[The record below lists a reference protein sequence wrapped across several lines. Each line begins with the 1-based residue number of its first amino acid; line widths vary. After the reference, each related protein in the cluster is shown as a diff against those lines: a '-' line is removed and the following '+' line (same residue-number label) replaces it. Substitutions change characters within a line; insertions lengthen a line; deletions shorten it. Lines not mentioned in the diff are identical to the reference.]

1 MVLIL
6 RAATEADA
14 RRLFDWRNDPL
25 TRNNSLESGLVSW
38 DDHQRWL
45 AAALARPDRRLLVAE
60 QEGEAVGTVR
70 LDQGAEGCELSWTV
84 APAQRGRGVG
94 KAIVAAATALAGPG
108 ALIARIKRGNAVSLR
123 IAEACGFVVAGS
135 EGDVLICRRAPA
147 QG

>member
-1 MVLIL
+1 MTLIL

-25 TRNNSLESGLVSW
+25 TRNNSLETGQVSW
-38 DDHQRWL
+38 EEHRRWL

-60 QEGEAVGTVR
+60 YDGEVVGTVR
-70 LDQGAEGCELSWTV
+70 LDQHTEGCELSWTV

-94 KAIVAAATALAGPG
+94 KAIVAAAVALAGPG
-108 ALIARIKRGNAVSLR
+108 ALIARIKRGNAASLR
-123 IAEACGFVVAGS
+123 IAEACGFVAAGS
-135 EGDVLICRRAPA
+135 EGDVLIYRRAPA